1 MKSFQNL
8 VSYALWLFT
17 ERRGLL
23 CNLFNAKS
31 ELFHN
36 SSSLLLCFA
45 SSCLLSVFKRLIC
58 HRRMLLSTT
67 TTSENFLLSP
77 EKTKKTVYTKNFS
90 HFRRHFLKLTKCVE
104 GENLKTKQ
112 TKVKWSLRCVGTN
125 VSAAQFRIKSFQIS
139 SMGIFC
145 RETVSPRMTVSF
157 ASRTACENVWWWR
170 WRSWSTV
177 WRKKVCRRRQRCP
190 SK

>member
-1 MKSFQNL
+1 MLFPRMRPVKSKIECRHEKL
-8 VSYALWLFT
+8 S
-17 ERRGLL
+17 
-23 CNLFNAKS
+23 K
-31 ELFHN
+31 
-36 SSSLLLCFA
+36 
-45 SSCLLSVFKRLIC
+45 SCLLRSLTFYRTTRTSLQPFLTQNQNFFTTLRRCFCASRRLVY
-58 HRRMLLSTT
+58 
-67 TTSENFLLSP
+67 FL
-77 EKTKKTVYTKNFS
+77 FS
-90 HFRRHFLKLTKCVE
+90 SAWYVIA
-104 GENLKTKQ
+104 GAN
-112 TKVKWSLRCVGTN
+112 KVIWSLRCVGTN

-177 WRKKVCRRRQRCP
+177 WRKKVCRRRQRRP